1 MPSQPIEKI
10 EIDGKS
16 YDYASLSP
24 DAQSSIAAISE
35 LSGKINNFKK
45 EAHFLEVTRGVYES
59 KLKTQL
65 PSKSLEDGENEPNN
79 VKQDKNGGKS
89 STGKPKSWRSIFRN

>member
-24 DAQSSIAAISE
+24 DAQTTIAAISE

-59 KLKTQL
+59 QLKTQL
-65 PSKSLEDGENEPNN
+65 PSVSLEDEETKPEND
-79 VKQDKNGGKS
+79 KQDKNGGKPARS
-89 STGKPKSWRSIFRN
+89 GAKS

>member
-10 EIDGKS
+10 EIDGRS

-45 EAHFLEVTRGVYES
+45 KKS
-59 KLKTQL
+59 KKKAGFQLK
-65 PSKSLEDGENEPNN
+65 SAGHAEK
-79 VKQDKNGGKS
+79 
-89 STGKPKSWRSIFRN
+89 

>member
-24 DAQSSIAAISE
+24 DAQTTIAAISE

-65 PSKSLEDGENEPNN
+65 PSISLEDEETKPEND
-79 VKQDKNGGKS
+79 KQDKNGGKPARR
-89 STGKPKSWRSIFRN
+89 GAKS